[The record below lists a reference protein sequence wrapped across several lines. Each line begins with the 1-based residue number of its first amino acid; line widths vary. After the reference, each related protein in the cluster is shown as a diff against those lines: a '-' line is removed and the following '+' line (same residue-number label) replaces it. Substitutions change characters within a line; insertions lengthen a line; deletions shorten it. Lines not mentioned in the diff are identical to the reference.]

1 MNTVYIVDDD
11 PKICASLSTALTRQ
25 GYTVGTA
32 SSPQEFIDHNHTITP
47 AVVIVDICFGE
58 TTLDGQDLIAYIT
71 EKMPDTRCIV
81 ISGESDTQKV
91 LSCLKAGASDYIE
104 KPVSLARL
112 LTTVKNA
119 VSLHHYRS
127 DARSRSHIIGSSD
140 AIVKTIQRIRKL
152 AVLNETVLIRG
163 ESGSG
168 KELVA
173 DNLHLLSYRATAP
186 FVKINCTALNP
197 NLIES
202 ELFGH
207 QAGSFT
213 GASSPKRGL
222 FESANG
228 GTLFIDEIGDFPI
241 HLQSKILRVLQEHT
255 ILPVGATTEIPIDIR
270 IIAATHRDLET
281 MVTEGTFREDL
292 LYRIATF
299 SVTVPP
305 LRERISDI
313 EELSYHFLHQFIS
326 SNNLPSMTFSP
337 DALMK
342 LKTYTFPG
350 NIRELS
356 SLIKNA
362 AFNSDGTIIEPH
374 HIDFGNG
381 KRKEGFWI
389 ETDTLPLDD
398 AERWFRK
405 NLLSRRLKYNSNNV
419 RKTAESLGILPT
431 NLYRMLKGLEIG
443 YSEHEE

>member
-11 PKICASLSTALTRQ
+11 PKIRTSLSTALTRQ

-32 SSPQEFIDHNHTITP
+32 SSPQEFIDNTSTAP

-58 TTLDGQDLIAYIT
+58 NTLDGQDLITHIT
-71 EKMPDTRCIV
+71 DKMPDTRCIV
-81 ISGESDTQKV
+81 ISGESDSQKV

-112 LTTVKNA
+112 LTSVKNA
-119 VSLHHYRS
+119 ISLHHYRTE
-127 DARSRSHIIGSSD
+127 ARSRSHIIGSCD

-173 DNLHLLSYRATAP
+173 DNLHLLSPRATAS
-186 FVKINCTALNP
+186 FIKVNCTALNP

-213 GASSPKRGL
+213 GASSSKKGL

-241 HLQSKILRVLQEHT
+241 HLQSKILRVIQERT
-255 ILPVGATTEIPIDIR
+255 ILPVGATTEIPVDIR
-270 IIAATHRDLET
+270 IIAATHRDLES
-281 MVTEGTFREDL
+281 MVNEGTFREDL

-299 SVTVPP
+299 SVKVPP
-305 LRERISDI
+305 LRERVSDI
-313 EELSYHFLHQFIS
+313 EELSNHFLKQFTS
-326 SNNLPSMTFSP
+326 SNNLPSMALSP
-337 DALMK
+337 EALTK
-342 LKTYTFPG
+342 LKGYTFPG

-356 SLIKNA
+356 SIIKNA
-362 AFNSDGTIIEPH
+362 AFNSDETIIEPH
-374 HIDFGNG
+374 HIDFGNNR
-381 KRKEGFWI
+381 RKESFWN
-389 ETDTLPLDD
+389 ETDSLPLDD

-405 NLLSRRLKYNSNNV
+405 NFLTRRLKSNGNNV
-419 RKTAESLGILPT
+419 RQTAESLGILPT

-443 YSEHEE
+443 YSENEE